1 MSEHNLPTEPGLYWA
16 TDKADN
22 CEWNLIVKLYGK
34 PQPILSLQ
42 TILFSK
48 TVLECNLWEC
58 LPTAENIRFH
68 FPDKLYYG
76 PKIEMPERDP
86 VRSHYEN

>member
-1 MSEHNLPTEPGLYWA
+1 MSKYNIPKEPGLYWA

-22 CEWNLIVKLYGK
+22 CEWNLIVKLYSK
-34 PQPILSLQ
+34 PQPILSPQ
-42 TILFSK
+42 TLLFSR

-58 LPTAENIRFH
+58 LPTAGDIRFH

-76 PKIEMPERDP
+76 PKVEIPGRDP
-86 VRSHYEN
+86 EGSHCEN